1 MNRRASFD
9 SKACKQYASNL
20 ATIFWAKQ
28 TIIFYNCAMRVMLIN
43 WLLANSDDG
52 EEMFQLTVLE
62 KTLIVTSTFVL
73 VGTFFTEYMIE
84 FFDFMIGVLSF

>member
-1 MNRRASFD
+1 
-9 SKACKQYASNL
+9 
-20 ATIFWAKQ
+20 
-28 TIIFYNCAMRVMLIN
+28 
-43 WLLANSDDG
+43 
-52 EEMFQLTVLE
+52 MFQLTVLE